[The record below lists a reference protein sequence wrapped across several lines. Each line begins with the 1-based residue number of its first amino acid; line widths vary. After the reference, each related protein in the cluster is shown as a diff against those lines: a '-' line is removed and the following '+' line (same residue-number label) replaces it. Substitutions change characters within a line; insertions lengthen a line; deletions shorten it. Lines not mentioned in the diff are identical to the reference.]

1 MPTLLQKGFVSW
13 INLVS
18 SNPNWVTTILEI
30 KVELDILKFWNDKLH
45 TYFDVITFHLKPC
58 FFLAYFQVFALLP
71 KEYFLHSEKCKTNND
86 IKIKILLLR
95 TLPWEI

>member
-30 KVELDILKFWNDKLH
+30 KIELDKLKRWDHKSH

-71 KEYFLHSEKCKTNND
+71 EEYFLHSEKYKTNKY
-86 IKIKILLLR
+86 IKIKILPL
-95 TLPWEI
+95 